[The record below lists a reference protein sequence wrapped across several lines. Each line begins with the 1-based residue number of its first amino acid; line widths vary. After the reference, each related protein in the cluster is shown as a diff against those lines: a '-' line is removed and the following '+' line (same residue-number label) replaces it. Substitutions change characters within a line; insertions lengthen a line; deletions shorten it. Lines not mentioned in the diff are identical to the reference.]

1 MRQGRQVR
9 ANPDSNPQA
18 RPYPYPYP
26 YPYPLPLTSGE
37 IDYKEFVDV
46 LSRDKTVGNDPTPA
60 LPLPLALALG
70 LALALALHSTP

>member
-9 ANPDSNPQA
+9 ANPDSNPQV
-18 RPYPYPYP
+18 RPYPYP